1 MDLEA
6 CYTLF
11 DALQLIKNTS
21 MCVICLEMVQDP
33 VFTRC
38 QHMFCR
44 VCITRILNSST
55 KVAHCPLCNT
65 LLTKRNLVKN
75 EHISK
80 QIECAHRL
88 IDSITE
94 DLPMELSYFERP
106 PHSTKEALTPVP
118 YSGKPVVCNTTMN
131 NSTNIEFDK
140 NKLDYST
147 DDLVNNISPEIM
159 SRDKTNFPDKL
170 TATKTT
176 SLCPTGTPRF
186 GKSYGVRKPSLN
198 SAGKLPESDKS
209 SSLSVDAES
218 VRTLDLNLPTVNKS
232 NSIANWLSS
241 QTNSV
246 CRVVVNKIDNLY
258 PGVNISSSTSLNSVK
273 TDTINENNNLSS
285 SLTKNKC
292 ISTLKHF
299 TKDESNFAMKLKDEP
314 NKRDLETIDDSLLQ
328 KRTVPKGIF
337 DVESKN
343 DSQVHN
349 TFNTFKSKRQSDNDY
364 QSDGING
371 EKEDPFIFISSQRT
385 PRRVRYRKDGV
396 KIIGKTRA
404 LRPDKK
410 AIKQKEA
417 GSDTIPRVIADEAQ
431 NVNVDFVENCPVNI
445 NDSFDQ
451 MVQDYKSRGNA
462 QKQDGEISESGDE
475 SDDCLNYLFK
485 SLEGGSYKFPRR
497 VIVPTSDESDGQSSL
512 SDTRHASLTSIKE
525 NTSTATQNKP
535 LIKFWYLSSL
545 RCDKDEKFLS
555 CMSHLTCNECSP
567 LGHRNCHSF
576 PCNPKETCDEECQ
589 ATVAKLDVGTQS
601 ESHLTSKTKR
611 TPIYVET
618 GVQTCVPNKS
628 FGNVDKLDPTSPTCS
643 EIDPANL
650 TRTTTTKNPQET
662 STKSTCCENTKLL
675 TFASIEKQIQNNNV
689 KNTIV
694 ESTDIEFVP
703 ETEDNH
709 CTDSEIF
716 SESLA
721 EVMSG
726 DHPNDGK
733 PLSKCSSLHLEP
745 LVGLQR
751 KQNGTSTLPNDSSN
765 STRIINRSPVNM
777 FAGENKSNIHV
788 NFEDMPT
795 QKQSSN
801 ANNKHLSSLSDVSTV
816 LLSTGEVN
824 KYIKEP
830 EIYSKKKKKISV
842 LESGS
847 HLTHNKQMPG
857 KSNCENKG
865 ISDYEVNNT
874 AHSTAN
880 KAKAVRHLTFS
891 QNVIPKLTDP
901 SSSIFTEENT
911 TPGKTKSKKVTKRAR
926 RISTSS
932 DSGGEIRHEAR
943 KRKIPKENIPV
954 ENETLSPRYKNDHYF
969 ENDILSFDSDAMDED
984 EFMRRAVENCEVS
997 NSLSILPP
1005 DAPKNKSTSTGA
1017 TDGCDVNTSV
1027 PGDVKLSTQDG
1038 PQQSGRRNNQVL
1050 PNVSLTSS
1058 LQALL
1063 EPESR
1068 IDAES
1073 TQPHTIEFLEGSQK
1087 DDAEVC
1093 RTVEHDVHTNSDQ
1106 DISSLGPESYLL
1118 DTQQQHDME
1127 VRRDIKTRLN
1137 LDSRCKQSPTPSKQ
1151 SSNTLNPQ
1159 QTTDVPTSCW
1169 KRPTT
1174 IDYQPMAGNVK
1185 QSTNPRPA
1193 NIRTP
1198 SLPTELCV
1206 ACSGLTLQ
1214 DKQKVVHFADF
1225 FKLSFSNS
1233 YESRITHLVV
1243 PKVVENLRTIKF
1255 LFGIAEKKWIVYL
1268 DWVTDSIAANT
1279 LLPEVRILQ
1288 TFVFRSFMETATTPA
1303 LMVDKLA
1310 TDSTA
1315 DDGKIGERYEALGND
1330 VGPRLSRQTNTPL
1343 FQQFEFYFD
1352 SLSSGTIDK
1361 AQIENLV
1368 TTCGATVVPHPIKF
1382 NLYSGKICMIIIETR
1397 EEDDDLTRAIELY
1410 NEFKAPSFYLDF
1422 IIESIAQFAIADCYD
1437 YVTLPITKEDFRK
1450 FGYPV

>member
-1 MDLEA
+1 MT
-6 CYTLF
+6 TLC
-11 DALQLIKNTS
+11 T
-21 MCVICLEMVQDP
+21 
-33 VFTRC
+33 
-38 QHMFCR
+38 
-44 VCITRILNSST
+44 
-55 KVAHCPLCNT
+55 
-65 LLTKRNLVKN
+65 
-75 EHISK
+75 
-80 QIECAHRL
+80 
-88 IDSITE
+88 
-94 DLPMELSYFERP
+94 
-106 PHSTKEALTPVP
+106 
-118 YSGKPVVCNTTMN
+118 
-131 NSTNIEFDK
+131 
-140 NKLDYST
+140 
-147 DDLVNNISPEIM
+147 
-159 SRDKTNFPDKL
+159 
-170 TATKTT
+170 
-176 SLCPTGTPRF
+176 TGTPRF
-186 GKSYGVRKPSLN
+186 GKSYVRKPSLN
-198 SAGKLPESDKS
+198 SAGKLPGSDKS

-232 NSIANWLSS
+232 N
-241 QTNSV
+241 
-246 CRVVVNKIDNLY
+246 ID
-258 PGVNISSSTSLNSVK
+258 
-273 TDTINENNNLSS
+273 
-285 SLTKNKC
+285 
-292 ISTLKHF
+292 
-299 TKDESNFAMKLKDEP
+299 
-314 NKRDLETIDDSLLQ
+314 
-328 KRTVPKGIF
+328 
-337 DVESKN
+337 
-343 DSQVHN
+343 
-349 TFNTFKSKRQSDNDY
+349 
-364 QSDGING
+364 
-371 EKEDPFIFISSQRT
+371 
-385 PRRVRYRKDGV
+385 
-396 KIIGKTRA
+396 
-404 LRPDKK
+404 
-410 AIKQKEA
+410 
-417 GSDTIPRVIADEAQ
+417 
-431 NVNVDFVENCPVNI
+431 I

-451 MVQDYKSRGNA
+451 MVQDYKSLGNA
-462 QKQDGEISESGDE
+462 QRQDAEMSESGDE

-485 SLEGGSYKFPRR
+485 SLEGDSSSHAIDNPPRREEKDKTKTNSKLRKKSSKPENSKQDQISSETSGTKYDILPTNHSVIEIMESPAKKQKLDIFDKITQEIQSRLSKNPKLVSKKEDSGAKNNPNKEITLETPIVGSGAPVELKLKSNITDTVESIPNKTLECKNHRNDSKSVFSFDGSGSDKFPRM
-497 VIVPTSDESDGQSSL
+497 SDGQSSL

-525 NTSTATQNKP
+525 NTSSATQNKP

-545 RCDKDEKFLS
+545 RCRDKDDKFLS
-555 CMSHLTCNECSP
+555 CSSHLVCNECSP
-567 LGHRNCHSF
+567 LRHRSSHSF
-576 PCNPKETCDEECQ
+576 PCSPKETCDEECQ

-601 ESHLTSKTKR
+601 ESHLTSKAKR

-628 FGNVDKLDPTSPTCS
+628 CGIVDKLDPTSPTCS

-650 TRTTTTKNPQET
+650 TRTTSPQET
-662 STKSTCCENTKLL
+662 SVQTALLSKTKSTCCENTKPI
-675 TFASIEKQIQNNNV
+675 TFASIEKQIQNDNV

-721 EVMSG
+721 EVMSE
-726 DHPNDGK
+726 DRPNDGK
-733 PLSKCSSLHLEP
+733 SLSKCSSLHLKP
-745 LVGLQR
+745 PVGLQR
-751 KQNGTSTLPNDSSN
+751 KQNGTGTLPNDSSN
-765 STRIINRSPVNM
+765 GTRIINRSSVNV
-777 FAGENKSNIHV
+777 FAGENKSNICV
-788 NFEDMPT
+788 NFEDLPT

-816 LLSTGEVN
+816 ILSTGEVR

-830 EIYSKKKKKISV
+830 EIYSKKKKKTTNV

-857 KSNCENKG
+857 KSNCENKV
-865 ISDYEVNNT
+865 IIDYEVNNT
-874 AHSTAN
+874 AHSKAN

-901 SSSIFTEENT
+901 SSSIFTEENMT
-911 TPGKTKSKKVTKRAR
+911 LSKTKSKKVVKRAR

-943 KRKIPKENIPV
+943 KRKILKENIPV
-954 ENETLSPRYKNDHYF
+954 ENETLSPSYKNDHYF

-1005 DAPKNKSTSTGA
+1005 DASKNTSTSTGT
-1017 TDGCDVNTSV
+1017 TDGCNIDISV
-1027 PGDVKLSTQDG
+1027 TGAVELSTHDEPRQL
-1038 PQQSGRRNNQVL
+1038 GRRNNQLL

-1068 IDAES
+1068 INGES
-1073 TQPHTIEFLEGSQK
+1073 TQPHTMEFLEGSQK
-1087 DDAEVC
+1087 DDADVC
-1093 RTVEHDVHTNSDQ
+1093 RQVEREVHTNSDQ

-1127 VRRDIKTRLN
+1127 VKNKMLNATIKECEANLKARMNVEECHMVADSNESEQELN
-1137 LDSRCKQSPTPSKQ
+1137 ADSEESPTEDFIYPTPQNKSRNRCKQSPTPSKQ
-1151 SSNTLNPQ
+1151 SSNTTSILNTLNPQ
-1159 QTTDVPTSCW
+1159 QTTDVPTSCR
-1169 KRPTT
+1169 KRATA

-1185 QSTNPRPA
+1185 QSTNSRPA
-1193 NIRTP
+1193 TIRTP

-1233 YESRITHLVV
+1233 YESRVTHLVV

-1268 DWVTDSIAANT
+1268 DWVTDSIAAHT
-1279 LLPEVRILQ
+1279 LLPE
-1288 TFVFRSFMETATTPA
+1288 
-1303 LMVDKLA
+1303 
-1310 TDSTA
+1310 
-1315 DDGKIGERYEALGND
+1315 ERYEALGND

-1368 TTCGATVVPHPIKF
+1368 TICGATVVSHPIKF
-1382 NLYSGKICMIIIETR
+1382 NLYSGKICMIIIETQ
-1397 EEDDDLTRAIELY
+1397 DDDLLTRAIELY